1 MGSAAH
7 AILVTK
13 QNRALQR
20 TGNKSF
26 LSKSHKTRTYSTSKI
41 PLYKNSNLRYSE
53 VQVVPLRTKLQLAG
67 YAICFVGMTIYMISS
82 QQKIQITSEINS
94 PEVVEE
100 SKVLTEAEIINRLYF
115 KYLKRGDRYFKK
127 GKIVL
132 AYQDYKVA
140 LRLIPTG
147 RKANFG
153 MAYSLAELCGKYQ
166 LYCDEA
172 ASYAVA
178 MRSWQQGNKAIAQH

>member
-7 AILVTK
+7 AISVIK

-20 TGNKSF
+20 TENKSF
-26 LSKSHKTRTYSTSKI
+26 LSKSHKTRSFKTSKAH
-41 PLYKNSNLRYSE
+41 LNKNSNFRHSE
-53 VQVVPLRTKLQLAG
+53 VRVVPLRIKLQLAG
-67 YAICFVGMTIYMISS
+67 YAICFVGMTIFMISS
-82 QQKIQITSEINS
+82 QQKIQITSEINT

-100 SKVLTEAEIINRLYF
+100 SKVLTEEEIINGLYF

-127 GKIVL
+127 RKFVL

-153 MAYSLAELCGKYQ
+153 MAYSLTQLCGKYQ
-166 LYCDEA
+166 LYCNEA
-172 ASYAVA
+172 ESYAVA
-178 MRSWQQGNKAIAQH
+178 ISSWELGNKAIAQH